1 MNAIEGALRGDAP
14 ARETR
19 PQGVA
24 AGHARKERYAVRYL
38 GVLLVFAPVAIVGS
52 IAGLSPTLLFVASA
66 LAVIPT
72 AGVLGRATEELAAH
86 TGPRLG
92 GLLNATLGN
101 AAELIIT
108 LFAIRAGLLDLVKA
122 SITGSILGNVLLVT
136 GASVLAGGV
145 KHGVQRFNRT
155 HAGVNA
161 TQLLLAVLA
170 LTIPSLFFF
179 AHTETS
185 GPVESLSLGTAVAM
199 IAVYAL
205 GLRFAFRSSGPEPA
219 LAREVE
225 AEHPGTWTVRRS
237 LLALLAATALI
248 AWLSEILV
256 GSVEHTTRALGL
268 SEFFIGIIVVP
279 LVGNVA
285 EHAVAVQAAWK
296 NKMELAM
303 AVSVG
308 SSLQIALFVA
318 PVLVFV
324 SLLMG
329 HPLTLVFKPV
339 EIVALSAGVLIAA
352 FVSQDG
358 ETNWL
363 EGAQLLIVYL
373 ILALAFFFVPA

>member
-1 MNAIEGALRGDAP
+1 MKYLNVLFALAPLAIIGSFAGAP
-14 ARETR
+14 
-19 PQGVA
+19 
-24 AGHARKERYAVRYL
+24 
-38 GVLLVFAPVAIVGS
+38 
-52 IAGLSPTLLFVASA
+52 PTVLFVASA
-66 LAVIPT
+66 LAVVPA
-72 AGVLGRATEELAAH
+72 AGILGRATEELAAH
-86 TGPRLG
+86 TGPRIG

-122 SITGSILGNVLLVT
+122 SITGSILGNLLLVM

-145 KHGVQRFNRT
+145 RNGVQRFDRT

-161 TQLLLAVLA
+161 TQLLLAVVA
-170 LTIPSLFFF
+170 LLIPSLFFF
-179 AHTETS
+179 AHTETV
-185 GPVESLSLGTAVAM
+185 GPVESLSLGTAAAM
-199 IAVYAL
+199 IVVYAL
-205 GLRFAFRSSGPEPA
+205 GLLFAMRTASPEPE

-225 AEHPGTWTVRRS
+225 AQHPGGWSVRTS
-237 LLALLAATALI
+237 LVALLAATALI
-248 AWLSEILV
+248 AWPSEILV
-256 GSVEHTTRALGL
+256 ASVEHATRALGL

-285 EHAVAVQAAWK
+285 EHVVAVQAAWK
-296 NKMELAM
+296 DKMELSM

-329 HPLTLVFKPV
+329 HPLTLVFSPV
-339 EIVALSAGVLIAA
+339 EITALFAGVLVAA
-352 FVSQDG
+352 FVSGDG

-363 EGAQLLIVYL
+363 EGAQLLGVYT